1 METRAKRVLRG
12 VGPGEVPTSEAMP
25 AEAPGPVVPAEGSSE
40 LPAEPAAEPAPAAAD
55 AVVLPGSPTAPALGA
70 RRDDPGDFGGDALA
84 ALEELRIALASGLE
98 ALSEE
103 AAGLARRGIDT
114 AARAAIQM
122 LAVRTLS
129 DAVAVNAGFA
139 QTSFETWI
147 GTAAKCSELGA
158 KLAADSARPFLARLG
173 SGWIASYRT
182 GR

>member
-1 METRAKRVLRG
+1 
-12 VGPGEVPTSEAMP
+12 MP

-40 LPAEPAAEPAPAAAD
+40 LPAEPAPAATDAVVPPGSPAAA
-55 AVVLPGSPTAPALGA
+55 VLGA
-70 RRDDPGDFGGDALA
+70 RRDDPGGDALA
-84 ALEELRIALASGLE
+84 ALEESRIALASGLE

-139 QTSFETWI
+139 RTSFDTWI
-147 GTAAKCSELGA
+147 GAAVKFSELGA
-158 KLAADSARPFLARLG
+158 KLAADSSRPFLARLG
-173 SGWIASYRT
+173 DGWIASYRT